1 MMYVRAWCQARQS
14 CVPVSSATI
23 LIPQGDH
30 RLKNESPSTDSKQV
44 IPIPRRRL
52 ICTPKRMIV
61 RSHRVS
67 TFALLIECQGSG
79 KSSFVSLFGIWN
91 TNQSACLNRVF
102 FRSFGCRPF
111 SFLSLFFLPTHPWTP
126 HVPSTA
132 LYIYYAVV
140 PAITP
145 IIILA
150 ALVGVLAKLIEDGY
164 WGNERHNAKDY
175 VNFSFTPFTALGVAI
190 SLFLGFHNNASYG
203 RWWEARTLWGAQIIA
218 ARDLARFLVGALQRH
233 NNKHDD
239 NNNNNHDDNKT
250 RTTTTNI
257 PAGTEDDPVGP
268 VNHTSNEEQDEND
281 HHLDDWRHQIMILSI
296 AQTHALRHQLRPD
309 CRMDQVSALSDR
321 NRFLTPAQQDIVNRK
336 VNGANAILL
345 LMATMV
351 GQQYQDGV
359 IDSFVMIQL
368 SQLIDRFCTI
378 QTSCERIHNTHLPF
392 AYTLLV
398 HRTSFLYVLLVPFA
412 IVETMGWYT
421 PVFTAIL
428 AYTFFGL
435 DEIARQIQEPF
446 NDEPACMA
454 LSAMS
459 RVVERDVSDAM
470 GRSNIPPPLQ
480 PHRSVLM

>member
-1 MMYVRAWCQARQS
+1 M
-14 CVPVSSATI
+14 
-23 LIPQGDH
+23 
-30 RLKNESPSTDSKQV
+30 
-44 IPIPRRRL
+44 
-52 ICTPKRMIV
+52 
-61 RSHRVS
+61 
-67 TFALLIECQGSG
+67 
-79 KSSFVSLFGIWN
+79 
-91 TNQSACLNRVF
+91 
-102 FRSFGCRPF
+102 
-111 SFLSLFFLPTHPWTP
+111 
-126 HVPSTA
+126 
-132 LYIYYAVV
+132 
-140 PAITP
+140 
-145 IIILA
+145 A

-164 WGNERHNAKDY
+164 LRNARHDPKIY
-175 VNFSFTPFTALGVAI
+175 VDFSFTPFTALGVAI

-233 NNKHDD
+233 NNKRDD
-239 NNNNNHDDNKT
+239 NNET
-250 RTTTTNI
+250 RTTTTNTI
-257 PAGTEDDPVGP
+257 PAGTEDNPVGP
-268 VNHTSNEEQDEND
+268 ANPTSNEEQDEHD
-281 HHLDDWRHQIMILSI
+281 HLDDWRHQIMILSI

-321 NRFLTPAQQDIVNRK
+321 NRFLTPAQQVIVNRK
-336 VNGANAILL
+336 INGADAILL

-412 IVETMGWYT
+412 IVESMGWYT